1 MSVQGDNLKIPIEI
15 KTDDLNE
22 IRKLINEITEAE
34 TDLKSIKPRKG
45 KGKGDDSSRSAFTQQ
60 DDTKGGGI
68 FGGQDK
74 EALPTQGRDKSSK
87 TPIQKENQFAKM
99 QQDVAAQGEKLSGMD
114 KLKGGVGTASQTI
127 GFASLLGQ
135 GGGAIAGRLG
145 AMASKAFLPLA
156 LVTTV
161 IEIASG
167 VLKAML
173 APGGILDRRF
183 RREAKMESTNLSSLK
198 EKAEFT
204 NGRRIIRVTTIG
216 GQRGTGSQSRS
227 NLDYIKN
234 GVDVYDING
243 VLNKGIGAGTI

>member
-15 KTDDLNE
+15 KTEDLNE

-45 KGKGDDSSRSAFTQQ
+45 RGKGDDSSRSAFTQQ
-60 DDTKGGGI
+60 EDAQGGI
-68 FGGQDK
+68 FGGQTG

-87 TPIQKENQFAKM
+87 TPVQKENQFAKM
-99 QQDVAAQGEKLSGMD
+99 QQDVADQGQKLSG
-114 KLKGGVGTASQTI
+114 LENIKGGIGSASQTI
-127 GFASLLGQ
+127 GFASLIGQ
-135 GGGAIAGRLG
+135 GNGAGIASKLG
-145 AMASKAFLPLA
+145 SIASKAFLPLA
-156 LVTTV
+156 LITSVV
-161 IEIASG
+161 EIANT
-167 VLKAML
+167 VLQAAL
-173 APGGILDRRF
+173 APGGKLDRRF
-183 RREAKMESTNLSSLK
+183 RREAKMESANLTNLK

-216 GQRGTGSQSRS
+216 GQRGTGSQARS